1 MSTPTSSI
9 RVAKRVGWRLSGRS
23 PEELTSERSLFFG
36 TGRRVPLVLQ
46 TESAECGLACLAMIA
61 GYHGCHLTM
70 AELRR
75 RFSLSLKGITAA
87 HLVEMA
93 QSLGLQSRPLH
104 LELDEINQLQTPC
117 ILHWDLDHFVVL
129 QRVDKQR
136 HTILDPAVGERRLSH
151 REFARHFTGIALELM
166 ETPAFE
172 RKAPSPPIS
181 LKKLAGTIDGLG
193 KAIAQ
198 IIGLAL
204 VLEICALLAPLFL
217 QIVVDQVLA
226 GGDLDLLTFLGI
238 SFALLTLFQTAV
250 SALRTWTMM
259 WVSTHFNMAW
269 TGNVFAHL
277 LRLPQAY
284 FMKRHLGD
292 VVSRFGAVNTIQ
304 QTLTTRFVE
313 VVMDG
318 AMSLLTLGMM
328 LIYSPLLTA
337 VAVVVFA
344 VYVGLR
350 ALYYRVLYA
359 ANLNQIT
366 VAAVQQTHFMESVR
380 GVQTIRLHNQ
390 TPAQTA
396 RFLNTTADT
405 LNTSIAVQRL
415 QLLFGSA
422 NSLVGGFQRI
432 GVLWLGAWLAMRD
445 VFSAGMLIAFVAY
458 ADQFSSRTGNLID
471 YLINLK
477 LLRMQG
483 ERLADIILTPPETH
497 AESSWSGPDPFPA
510 ITFRDVSFRYAD
522 GEPWI
527 LRNCSF
533 SIDAGESVT
542 IVGPSGCGK
551 STLLRLMLGL
561 LDPQAGSIEVGGID
575 LSRLGKVKYRA
586 MVGTVM
592 QDDILFSGS
601 IADNIS
607 FFDQSAVLGRIEQVA
622 RLAQIHDDIVAMPM
636 GYHSLVGDMG
646 SSLSGGQVQRL
657 FLARALYRNPQILVL
672 DEATSH
678 VDVACERRIFEAIAG
693 LAMTRIQIA
702 HRPEVAARA
711 DRVLQFHQGSIATV
725 VVRAAA
731 QAELQATGV

>member
-1 MSTPTSSI
+1 MNKSTFSA
-9 RVAKRVGWRLSGRS
+9 RVATLGGGRPS
-23 PEELTSERSLFFG
+23 HRTPKKPEEKNLFFG
-36 TGRRVPLVLQ
+36 AGRKVPLVLQ
-46 TESAECGLACLAMIA
+46 TESAECGLACVAMIA

-87 HLVEMA
+87 HLIEIT
-93 QSLGLQSRPLH
+93 QSLGLQSRPLR
-104 LELDEINQLQTPC
+104 LDLDEVDQLQTPC

-129 QRVDKQR
+129 QRANNQR
-136 HTILDPAVGERRLSH
+136 FTILDPASGERHLNQ
-151 REFARHFTGIALELM
+151 REFARHFTGVALELAK
-166 ETPAFE
+166 TPAFE
-172 RKAPSPPIS
+172 RKAPPPPIS
-181 LKKLAGTIDGLG
+181 LKKLAGTVDGLG
-193 KAIAQ
+193 KAVTQ

-204 VLEICALLAPLFL
+204 VLEICAILAPLFL

-226 GGDLDLLTFLGI
+226 GGDIDLLAFLGI
-238 SFALLTLFQTAV
+238 SFALLTIFQTAV
-250 SALRTWTMM
+250 SALRSWTTM

-292 VVSRFGAVNTIQ
+292 VVSRFGAVGTIQ

-318 AMSLLTLGMM
+318 VMSLLTLGMM
-328 LIYSPLLTA
+328 LVYSSLLTA
-337 VAVVVFA
+337 VAVAIFT

-350 ALYYRVLYA
+350 VLYYRVLYA
-359 ANLNQIT
+359 ANLDKIT
-366 VAAVQQTHFMESVR
+366 VAAVQQTNFMESVR

-396 RFLNTTADT
+396 RFLNVTADT
-405 LNTSIAVQRL
+405 INTSIAVQRL

-422 NSLVGGFQRI
+422 NSLVNGFQRI
-432 GVLWLGAWLAMRD
+432 AVLWLGAWLAMRD
-445 VFSAGMLIAFVAY
+445 AFSAGMLIAFVAY
-458 ADQFSSRTGNLID
+458 ADQFSSRTGNLVD

-483 ERLADIILTPPETH
+483 ERLADIVLTPPEKD
-497 AESSWSGPDPFPA
+497 AESPWSGPSPSPT
-510 ITFRDVSFRYAD
+510 ITFRNVSFRYAD

-533 SIDAGESVT
+533 TVEEGESVT

-551 STLLRLMLGL
+551 STLIRLMLGL

-575 LSRLGKVKYRA
+575 LRQLGKIKYRA
-586 MVGTVM
+586 MLGAVM
-592 QDDILFSGS
+592 QDDILFSGT

-607 FFDQSAVLGRIEQVA
+607 FFDQSAETGHIEQAA
-622 RLAQIHDDIVAMPM
+622 RLAQIHDDIIAMPM

-646 SSLSGGQVQRL
+646 SSLSGGQMQRL
-657 FLARALYRNPQILVL
+657 FLARALYRSPHILIL

-678 VDVACERRIFEAIAG
+678 VDVACEGRIFDAIAE
-693 LAMTRIQIA
+693 LATTKIQIA

-711 DRVLQFHQGSIATV
+711 DRVLQFYQGSVIAMELS
-725 VVRAAA
+725 AAA
-731 QAELQATGV
+731 QTELQATGV